1 MSATNTAD
9 RNIIDSYDL
18 LAFVISMNSSRL
30 DEALV
35 ICNEG
40 ISLYPDV
47 PHLLTTKCG
56 ILVKMNQSNQAIS
69 LCSES
74 LRHNSYSP
82 VAYYHLGMAYL
93 RLGYISHAE
102 TALWKSVM
110 LDSSNVDALYHLA
123 TILQGSTSSRD
134 LQEAQKM

>member
-1 MSATNTAD
+1 MTNTAD

-30 DEALV
+30 DEALA

-40 ISLYPDV
+40 ISLYPGV

-56 ILVKMNQSNQAIS
+56 ILLKMNQSNQAIS
-69 LCSES
+69 LCEES
-74 LRHNSYSP
+74 LRYNSYSP
-82 VAYYHLGMAYL
+82 LSYYHLGMAYL
-93 RLGYISHAE
+93 WLGYISHAE
-102 TALWKSVM
+102 TALRKSVM
-110 LDSSNVDALYHLA
+110 MDSSNTDALYHLA